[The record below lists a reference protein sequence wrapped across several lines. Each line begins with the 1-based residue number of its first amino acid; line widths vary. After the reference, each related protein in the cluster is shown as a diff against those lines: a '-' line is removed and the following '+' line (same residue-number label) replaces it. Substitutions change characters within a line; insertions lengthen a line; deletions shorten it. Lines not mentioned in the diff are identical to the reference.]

1 MINGGYDPYIQAA
14 IDGEV
19 AALGAARPGE
29 RNQTLFRSTAALA
42 SLGLQ
47 EGEILRLLKPAAD
60 SIGLRGKELYST
72 IKSGVKAG
80 HARPREIP
88 KGNGHGGHS
97 VVPPSKA
104 VFIPSADGDLRRFG
118 DEVRRH
124 VYQRAGKPVR
134 IKIKRAAGQYS
145 NWYRVVID
153 EADGWQAA
161 KPDGFVAVPYVGAI
175 DPFDPELANDLLY
188 WPEGEKDCDTL
199 GNAQLPA
206 FTFGGAGDGL
216 PDGVV
221 DHLRGRNIV
230 VLADN
235 DEAGRVHAQR
245 KAVIAHPVA
254 SSVRIVEFSE
264 LPPTGDVT
272 DYLRTATAED
282 LEQRARNTALWTE
295 SPAPTCAVKSNWR
308 SGMISARDLAEQ
320 TFKPVRYVLPGYI
333 PEGVTLFVGK
343 PKIGKSW
350 LLLDV
355 CVASAA
361 GRFALGSIKAAQGD
375 VLYLALEDS
384 KRRLKDRLEKICPEG
399 AVPSRL
405 AFVTEWRR
413 AGSGGVEDIAEWC
426 DSVANPLLVVVDTLE
441 RIRPS
446 TKPGSW
452 QYSNDYAAISALQT
466 LAHDRRLA
474 IVIVHHVRK
483 MEADDPFDMVSGTNG
498 LAGAAD
504 TILVLKR
511 QAGNTTLHARGR
523 DIDEKAT
530 ACEFNKSSCR
540 WTLLGEAGEV
550 HSSGERSAVM
560 AAVNQAGPDG
570 LSVLEIMAA
579 TGRRDRNPL
588 DQLLFKMH
596 RDGELVRVKRGIYA
610 DPGKIGKKERS
621 ESHVPDKEG
630 KIINLTDLTNL
641 TGDAIANSE
650 PPLSE

>member
-1 MINGGYDPYIQAA
+1 MINGSYDAYIQAA

-19 AALGAARPGE
+19 AALVAAQEGE

-60 SIGLRGKELYST
+60 SIGLRGKELYT
-72 IKSGVKAG
+72 TVKSGVRAG
-80 HARPREIP
+80 HAKPRTVPTSNGQRSHPTISSGKP
-88 KGNGHGGHS
+88 AFTPGGN
-97 VVPPSKA
+97 
-104 VFIPSADGDLRRFG
+104 DGPDRFH

-124 VYQRAGKPVR
+124 VYRRDGKAVR
-134 IKIKRAAGQYS
+134 IKIKRAVGYS

-153 EADGWQAA
+153 RLDGWQAA
-161 KPDGFVAVPYVGAI
+161 KPDGYVAVPYVGAI
-175 DPFDPELANDLLY
+175 DPFDPELAHDLLY

-199 GNAQLPA
+199 GKAHLPA

-216 PDGVV
+216 PDGVADYV
-221 DHLRGRNIV
+221 RGRHV
-230 VLADN
+230 VILADN
-235 DEAGRVHAQR
+235 DAAGREHAQK
-245 KAVIAHPVA
+245 KAAVAAPVA
-254 SSVRIVEFSE
+254 ASARIVEFPE
-264 LPPTGDVT
+264 LPPKSDVT
-272 DYLRTATAED
+272 DFLKSATAED
-282 LEQRARNTALWTE
+282 LQQRALDNPLWVPAS
-295 SPAPTCAVKSNWR
+295 SPSCAAKGSWR
-308 SGMISARDLAEQ
+308 AGVISARELAEQ
-320 TFKPVRYVLPGYI
+320 TFKPVAYVLPGYI

-355 CVASAA
+355 CIASAG
-361 GRFALGSIKAAQGD
+361 GRFALGSIKPAGGD

-384 KRRLKDRLEKICPEG
+384 KRRLKDRVDKICPQG
-399 AVPSRL
+399 SVPGRL
-405 AFVTEWRR
+405 SFVTEWRR

-441 RIRPS
+441 RFRPS
-446 TKPGSW
+446 TKPGLW

-540 WTLLGEAGEV
+540 WTLLGEADQIQG
-550 HSSGERSAVM
+550 SAERKA
-560 AAVNQAGPDG
+560 
-570 LSVLEIMAA
+570 VLEAISVADADGMSIPEIMVA
-579 TGRRDRNPL
+579 TGRRDRNAV
-588 DQLLFKMH
+588 DQLLFKMQ
-596 RDGELVRVKRGIYA
+596 RDGEIDRPKRGIYVT
-610 DPGKIGKKERS
+610 GKIGKKERT
-621 ESHVPDKEG
+621 EAQPGE
-630 KIINLTDLTNL
+630 
-641 TGDAIANSE
+641 
-650 PPLSE
+650 